1 MTTQGTLLLGG
12 AVILSAIGIIG
23 SADLKQ
29 LEQHQT
35 KCCHVLNKSFEMMM
49 NDSEHA
55 FDQIKSL
62 QEAIRQLCDL
72 VSFDIMIGKFIFRVF
87 RWSF

>member
-23 SADLKQ
+23 SADFKQ
-29 LEQHQT
+29 FNQHQPE
-35 KCCHVLNKSFEMMM
+35 CCHLLNKSLEMMM
-49 NDSEHA
+49 NDSERC

-62 QEAIRQLCDL
+62 EEAIRQLCDL
-72 VSFDIMIGKFIFRVF
+72 VSFDIMISIF
-87 RWSF
+87 SFWV

>member
-23 SADLKQ
+23 LADVKQ

-35 KCCHVLNKSFEMMM
+35 KCCHVLNKSLEMMM
-49 NDSEHA
+49 NDLQSIVL
-55 FDQIKSL
+55 IKSNRYKK
-62 QEAIRQLCDL
+62 QSDNFAIL
-72 VSFDIMIGKFIFRVF
+72 
-87 RWSF
+87 